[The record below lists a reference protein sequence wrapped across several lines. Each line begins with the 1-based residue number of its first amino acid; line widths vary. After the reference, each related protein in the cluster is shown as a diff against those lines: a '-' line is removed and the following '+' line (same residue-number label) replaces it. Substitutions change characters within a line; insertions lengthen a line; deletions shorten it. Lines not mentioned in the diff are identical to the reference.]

1 MAKNQLYRKLTPSLE
16 ASQLANPYTNTD
28 NLNTFHIFKNYFSD
42 ALSCKIYPNYKKYY
56 YEYVIGN
63 KKIIIML
70 SSP

>member
-1 MAKNQLYRKLTPSLE
+1 MAKNPLYRKLTPSLE

-42 ALSCKIYPNYKKYY
+42 ALLCKIYTNYKKYY
-56 YEYVIGN
+56 YEYVICN